1 MLSERRSEMNRRK
14 NVAQRRTTNGRACV
28 HCHYRKVRCDVV
40 DKGSPCSNCRV
51 HGQPNCQV
59 YQKSKTR
66 SARARGA
73 HVVAI
78 APKDPEAAEEA
89 AAAEAATAGTS
100 SAQDEDHEPGNL
112 ADLIYRQDLRDAE
125 LGQLGRMC
133 FIGSD
138 VSNFGYLVRQVAQPQ
153 RRDAFHF
160 GSRQFARR
168 HTAHELQR
176 VPPEALTRC
185 AAPLERR
192 LLRAYFDRVN
202 PGWPIVDEEHFM
214 AQYRGGDPRNPLM
227 LPLLNA
233 MLLVGVHVLRARGEE
248 AGEGGGGGGGEQL
261 AQLQRTFF
269 RRAKT
274 LIDCRFEQDRTMYV
288 QVALLMTWYSDGHEE
303 IVANAWHWIGF
314 AIRIA
319 IGHGMHRDATH
330 SKMLPVHRRLWTR
343 LWWILFQFDTAVSA
357 AYGRPQILNLDE
369 SDVPELEPA
378 HFQGVPNAQV
388 DFAMQH
394 AKLCAIFASAMR
406 SRWALRSSTHDR
418 VAASRRADDA
428 LAAFLVQLPPALK
441 PSAATRGLAAPS
453 WSATLHLTYNNF
465 VLLLHRPPPVAGT
478 DAVSAACADP
488 ALCAGA
494 TASMAAILEALCCAD
509 GDGAGGAG
517 GGGDDALW
525 LYGVHAAFTALIY
538 VSNELAAPNPMV
550 AARARGLF
558 DTLMDALRRLAR
570 YWQFAESLLRLFRQ
584 KEASLFKD
592 GGATATAAA
601 AAAAA
606 GEPRLSAAERFS
618 LRPAPL
624 AQMPW
629 EDAMGGGGHAA
640 PQRFENEYSA
650 ASGLAGEATQQQQ
663 QQQQQ
668 QQHGGELHVDE
679 LMVEGYPD
687 SFALE
692 LFLAGMDG
700 STQDCV

>member
-1 MLSERRSEMNRRK
+1 
-14 NVAQRRTTNGRACV
+14 
-28 HCHYRKVRCDVV
+28 
-40 DKGSPCSNCRV
+40 
-51 HGQPNCQV
+51 
-59 YQKSKTR
+59 
-66 SARARGA
+66 
-73 HVVAI
+73 
-78 APKDPEAAEEA
+78 
-89 AAAEAATAGTS
+89 
-100 SAQDEDHEPGNL
+100 
-112 ADLIYRQDLRDAE
+112 
-125 LGQLGRMC
+125 
-133 FIGSD
+133 
-138 VSNFGYLVRQVAQPQ
+138 
-153 RRDAFHF
+153 
-160 GSRQFARR
+160 
-168 HTAHELQR
+168 
-176 VPPEALTRC
+176 
-185 AAPLERR
+185 
-192 LLRAYFDRVN
+192 
-202 PGWPIVDEEHFM
+202 
-214 AQYRGGDPRNPLM
+214 
-227 LPLLNA
+227 
-233 MLLVGVHVLRARGEE
+233 
-248 AGEGGGGGGGEQL
+248 
-261 AQLQRTFF
+261 
-269 RRAKT
+269 
-274 LIDCRFEQDRTMYV
+274 MYV

-343 LWWILFQFDTAVSA
+343 LWWILFQFDTA
-357 AYGRPQILNLDE
+357 
-369 SDVPELEPA
+369 
-378 HFQGVPNAQV
+378 
-388 DFAMQH
+388 H

-494 TASMAAILEALCCAD
+494 TASMAAILEALCCDD

-584 KEASLFKD
+584 KEASLLKD
-592 GGATATAAA
+592 GGATATAAE

-663 QQQQQ
+663 QQQ
-668 QQHGGELHVDE
+668 HGGELHVDE
-679 LMVEGYPD
+679 LMAEGYPD

>member
-1 MLSERRSEMNRRK
+1 MD
-14 NVAQRRTTNGRACV
+14 GRACV

-40 DKGSPCSNCRV
+40 DKGPPCSNCRV

-78 APKDPEAAEEA
+78 APKDPEAAEA
-89 AAAEAATAGTS
+89 AAAAAAAAGT
-100 SAQDEDHEPGNL
+100 SAQDEEHEPGNL

-214 AQYRGGDPRNPLM
+214 AQYRGGDARNPLM

-233 MLLVGVHVLRARGEE
+233 MLLVGVHVLRARGGE
-248 AGEGGGGGGGEQL
+248 EGGGGGGGGGEL
-261 AQLQRTFF
+261 AQLQKTFF

-319 IGHGMHRDATH
+319 IGHGMHRDVTH
-330 SKMLPVHRRLWTR
+330 SQMLPVHRRLWTR

-378 HFQGVPNAQV
+378 HFQGIPNAQV

-441 PSAATRGLAAPS
+441 PSAAAARQS
-453 WSATLHLTYNNF
+453 WTATLHLTYNNF

-494 TASMAAILEALCCAD
+494 TASMAAIIETLCCDD
-509 GDGAGGAG
+509 GDGDGG

-525 LYGVHAAFTALIY
+525 LYGVHATFTALIY
-538 VSNELAAPNPMV
+538 VSNELAALSPMV

-558 DTLMDALRRLAR
+558 DTLMDALGRLAR

-584 KEASLFKD
+584 KEASLLLKD
-592 GGATATAAA
+592 GVAAA
-601 AAAAA
+601 ATTAA

-624 AQMPW
+624 VPVPW
-629 EDAMGGGGHAA
+629 EDATGDCGHAA
-640 PQRFENEYSA
+640 SQRLEDDYL
-650 ASGLAGEATQQQQ
+650 ASRSAGEATQQQQ
-663 QQQQQ
+663 Q
-668 QQHGGELHVDE
+668 HDGELHVDE
-679 LMVEGYPD
+679 LMVEGYAD